1 MELLICIAAATVA
14 FVVRALWAMA
24 MRSPL
29 ERALGAPVSNRG
41 YPFSQSPLP
50 YLLAGACLMGMA
62 VMMRGMFLRYGIDT
76 LAEGFGISLGIGAL
90 IAFPLVV
97 LQNDP
102 PRHAHGLTLID
113 GAGALL
119 ICATLGAILGAI

>member
-14 FVVRALWAMA
+14 FVVRALWAMVT
-24 MRSPL
+24 RSPL

-41 YPFSQSPLP
+41 YPFSQSPMP
-50 YLLAGACLMGMA
+50 YLVAGACLMGMA

-76 LAEGFGISLGIGAL
+76 LLEGLGIGVGIGAL
-90 IAFPLVV
+90 IAFPLIV

-102 PRHAHGLTLID
+102 PRHSGALTLID
-113 GAGALL
+113 GGSALL
-119 ICATLGAILGAI
+119 ICASLGAILGAI